1 MSSRFAALVYHS
13 SEPRSPQCG
22 RDEASASRRPAS
34 TVASAVSRKEVP
46 KDRAPV
52 ALGRV
57 DERAEQFMVP
67 MRDGVRLATD
77 VYLPAGA
84 RTRAAVLVRLPYDK
98 SARFS
103 SCLRSRLGS
112 WSADTPSS
120 RRTSAARRG
129 ARASSRPSRTRS
141 RTAPTPSTG
150 SPTRPGP
157 AEPSACSA
165 IPITASPS
173 GPPRRGHP
181 ALRAIVPR
189 VTTTSLADGWIYH
202 QGVFCLY
209 AMAEWGATAWVDRFL
224 YDDVPDWTV
233 RPLRDLVPS
242 IRGGRRSASLDLW
255 AATAPADRF
264 WDRGVFG
271 GGGPMPSRVRI
282 PVLHSGGWWDVF
294 QRAQVGDFL
303 AMRRAGAGDQHLVM
317 ASTDHFDDELVP
329 DGASVAY
336 IEVDDEAL
344 EGFLPHSRAGARLLR
359 PTPPGSG
366 RPSSSDRPVAPR
378 QRRMAPRRGMA
389 PGCPSPRAV
398 RRRCGVRRRRTR
410 GRGRLGGPRPIGRRD
425 DVDPRS
431 GRISWPARST

>member
-1 MSSRFAALVYHS
+1 M
-13 SEPRSPQCG
+13 PQI
-22 RDEASASRRPAS
+22 A
-34 TVASAVSRKEVP
+34 
-46 KDRAPV
+46 
-52 ALGRV
+52 
-57 DERAEQFMVP
+57 
-67 MRDGVRLATD
+67 
-77 VYLPAGA
+77 
-84 RTRAAVLVRLPYDK
+84 
-98 SARFS
+98 ARFMERGYAFVAQDVRGKA
-103 SCLRSRLGS
+103 RSEGELAAFTHEVADG
-112 WSADTPSS
+112 ADTLEWLADQAWSGGAVGMFRDS
-120 RRTSAARRG
+120 YYSFTQWAA
-129 ARASSRPSRTRS
+129 AAS
-141 RTAPTPSTG
+141 
-150 SPTRPGP
+150 
-157 AEPSACSA
+157 
-165 IPITASPS
+165 
-173 GPPRRGHP
+173 GHP

-209 AMAEWGATAWVDRFL
+209 AMAEWGATGWVDRFL